1 MARKTYEVKGLKE
14 LQKQLAT
21 FDKDIIKTATRKA
34 AKAAMEPVLDR
45 AYAAAPVDEGYLQA
59 SVKLSSGSSDGSGV
73 NANRVGWAVVR
84 AGGRGK
90 VDPDGKV
97 AGDYV
102 LPAHYGTSQ
111 GGPSNPFL
119 LEAFVGHEQKTLS
132 DYQRALSEETRKG
145 VAKMAKRNKDK

>member
-1 MARKTYEVKGLKE
+1 MANKKFEVQGLKE

-34 AKAAMEPVLDR
+34 AKAAMEPVFNR

-59 SVKLSSGSSDGSGV
+59 SVKLSTGTSDGAGKD
-73 NANRVGWAVVR
+73 ANRVGWAVVK
-84 AGGRGK
+84 AGGRGRAD
-90 VDPDGKV
+90 VDGKV
-97 AGDYV
+97 AGEYI

-111 GGPSNPFL
+111 GGPENPFL
-119 LEAFVGHEQKTLS
+119 LEAFVGHEQQTLS

-145 VAKMAKRNKDK
+145 VAKMAKRHKDK